1 MKFRYY
7 LRQETVART
16 DKQYFISGMCDIDL
30 RPALYGSVVVTG
42 GNTLIQGFSE
52 RLNRDLSIKTPS
64 TMKFKLIAANG
75 NQVCYINGRKRL
87 QNIIL
92 LICMSDLDINK
103 IILFQERRFGSW
115 IGGSILASLGSFQQM
130 WISKHEY
137 EENGKSQVDR
147 KCP

>member
-1 MKFRYY
+1 MKFRYNVQAPCCF
-7 LRQETVART
+7 L
-16 DKQYFISGMCDIDL
+16 KGQYFISGMCDIDL

-87 QNIIL
+87 Q
-92 LICMSDLDINK
+92 K
-103 IILFQERRFGSW
+103 IILFMIPITR
-115 IGGSILASLGSFQQM
+115 ILDTRLKLF
-130 WISKHEY
+130 Y
-137 EENGKSQVDR
+137 FR
-147 KCP
+147 KDDLVPGLEDQYLHL

>member
-1 MKFRYY
+1 MKLRYY
-7 LRQETVART
+7 LRQEAVART
-16 DKQYFISGMCDIDL
+16 DKQYSISGMCDIDL

-75 NQVCYINGRKRL
+75 NQVCYINGRKGL

-92 LICMSDLDINK
+92 FINICACLI
-103 IILFQERRFGSW
+103 
-115 IGGSILASLGSFQQM
+115 
-130 WISKHEY
+130 
-137 EENGKSQVDR
+137 
-147 KCP
+147 

>member
-1 MKFRYY
+1 M
-7 LRQETVART
+7 ART

-87 QNIIL
+87 QNIMFIT
-92 LICMSDLDINK
+92 
-103 IILFQERRFGSW
+103 IIV
-115 IGGSILASLGSFQQM
+115 
-130 WISKHEY
+130 H
-137 EENGKSQVDR
+137 V
-147 KCP
+147 

>member
-1 MKFRYY
+1 MKLRYY
-7 LRQETVART
+7 LRQEAVART
-16 DKQYFISGMCDIDL
+16 DKQYSISGMCDIDL

-75 NQVCYINGRKRL
+75 NQVFYINGRKRL

-92 LICMSDLDINK
+92 FLN
-103 IILFQERRFGSW
+103 IIV
-115 IGGSILASLGSFQQM
+115 
-130 WISKHEY
+130 H
-137 EENGKSQVDR
+137 V
-147 KCP
+147 